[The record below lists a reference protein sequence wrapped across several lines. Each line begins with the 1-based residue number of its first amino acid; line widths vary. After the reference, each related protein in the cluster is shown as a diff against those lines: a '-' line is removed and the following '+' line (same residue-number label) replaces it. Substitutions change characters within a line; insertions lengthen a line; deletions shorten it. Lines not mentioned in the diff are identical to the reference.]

1 MGWAGLPENKGR
13 PSPFGGCGL
22 LRFPAA
28 LWAQRQ
34 TAGTAGLNALPGS
47 QGGSGSASVGVCL
60 WFGAPSFMTRAVFTV
75 FSHRQ
80 NFLFFSFPNFS
91 LRRPMLRRL
100 TTAFDPL
107 QWRERG

>member
-1 MGWAGLPENKGR
+1 MASRIERLDVCHVDDPATTLRPPLTCTSGLCFSLAQKKKERNMGWAGLPENKGR

-47 QGGSGSASVGVCL
+47 QSGSGSASA
-60 WFGAPSFMTRAVFTV
+60 FGLV
-75 FSHRQ
+75 
-80 NFLFFSFPNFS
+80 
-91 LRRPMLRRL
+91 RPHL
-100 TTAFDPL
+100 
-107 QWRERG
+107 